1 MAEHTREIRTLVVDD
16 QDLIRSAIAMLLGQA
31 PGIRVVGEAANGEV
45 AVQRALALQPDVI
58 LMDIAM
64 PQMDGISATE
74 TLTKSLPDAGII
86 LLTTYDTDEN
96 IFRGIRAGASAFLL
110 KDAPAQ
116 ELVSAVKLVAAG
128 EGLVAP
134 RVTKRLIDACRGLL
148 PDGNAHTVSR
158 SESVLSPREYE
169 VYLLA
174 AEGLTNHEIARKL
187 FISEATVKSHMR
199 QVLSKLNLRDRIHVV
214 LHARNG
220 KGPAE
225 D

>member
-1 MAEHTREIRTLVVDD
+1 MREIRTLVVDD

-148 PDGNAHTVSR
+148 PDGNAHTVSHA
-158 SESVLSPREYE
+158 ESVLSPREYE

-214 LHARNG
+214 LHARNE
-220 KGPAE
+220 KGPSE